1 MESIMNRSSIK
12 FYPLSFIPENDLE
25 VTVGRLD
32 VDSYILLPADGAA
45 LLQEM
50 QAGLSPQQ
58 ASEWY
63 QQHYGEAIDIE
74 DFLYNLQ
81 ELNFIRD
88 DTETDEV
95 LQVAKPL
102 SWQWLGKL
110 TFSPGAWVIYSALFL

>member
-12 FYPLSFIPENDLE
+12 FYPLTFIPENDLE

-110 TFSPGAWVIYSALFL
+110 IQEAAR